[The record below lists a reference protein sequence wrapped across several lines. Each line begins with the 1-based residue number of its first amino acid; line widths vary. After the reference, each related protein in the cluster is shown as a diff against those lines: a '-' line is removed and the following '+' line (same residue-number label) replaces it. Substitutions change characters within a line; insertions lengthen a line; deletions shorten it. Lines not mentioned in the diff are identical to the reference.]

1 MPHLRR
7 AVELDPLNLQ
17 YNSNLGQGLCNA
29 RQYQECIEQ
38 VKKALEIDPNYAY
51 AHNMLRIAYRDM
63 GKYDLS
69 LEEWK
74 KSATLANDRDE
85 LAIMEDA
92 TKVYATSGVK
102 ASMVREI
109 ELRKQLAKRR
119 YVDPA
124 EIAYDYAEI
133 GDKEQTFAWLDK
145 ARAEKSGALENI
157 KIVRPLDQWHNDPRY
172 TALLKQLGLP
182 E

>member
-1 MPHLRR
+1 M
-7 AVELDPLNLQ
+7 Q

-29 RQYQECIEQ
+29 RQYDECIGQ
-38 VKKALEIDPNYAY
+38 LKKALEIDPNYSY
-51 AHNMLRIAYRDM
+51 AHSMLRVAHRLT
-63 GKYDLS
+63 GKYELS
-69 LEEWK
+69 LEEWR

-85 LAIMEDA
+85 LVIVEDA

-102 ASMVREI
+102 VSMEREI

-145 ARAEKSGALENI
+145 ARAEKSGALESI
-157 KIVRPLDQWHNDPRY
+157 KIIRPLDQWHSDPRY
-172 TALLKQLGLP
+172 SALLKQLGLP